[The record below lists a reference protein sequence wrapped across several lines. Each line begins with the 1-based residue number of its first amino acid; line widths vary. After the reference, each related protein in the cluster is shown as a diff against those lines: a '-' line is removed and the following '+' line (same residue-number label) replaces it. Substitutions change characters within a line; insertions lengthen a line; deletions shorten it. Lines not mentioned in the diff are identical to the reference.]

1 MSRVLLIAAN
11 KPLPLC
17 DRQAER
23 TKTVT
28 IPMDADSKI
37 RGKTFSVTAPA
48 GFKIEAHSYYRQ
60 AVDELG
66 YTIKPY
72 QYELHLEVHEDDLA
86 TLKSYLTE
94 HFTSGEE
101 VELWNLWVG
110 SDRKERPLRY
120 RGTLSDFDLDTLEQF
135 LTFYIK
141 DNKLNQCCI
150 TIVI

>member
-1 MSRVLLIAAN
+1 MFKRLAGWLKDRSRSGAEERKVELGFLVFQHTGEVI
-11 KPLPLC
+11 
-17 DRQAER
+17 QAER
-23 TKTVT
+23 GLQ
-28 IPMDADSKI
+28 A
-37 RGKTFSVTAPA
+37 A
-48 GFKIEAHSYYRQ
+48 GFRVEEHSYYRQ

-86 TLKSYLTE
+86 NLKSYLTE
-94 HFTSGEE
+94 HFTSGEKT
-101 VELWNLWVG
+101 ELWNLWVG
-110 SDRKERPLRY
+110 NDREERPIRY

-141 DNKLNQCCI
+141 DNKLNQCCM